1 MLRVFFDCYTVHVYS
16 FYVNFIY
23 TCYTLFRDLLVKIW
37 FLKTF
42 FVQFKSVG
50 QMDKYVPSPN
60 CLPDHSPIRTKVCE
74 IISQAW
80 GLKNVIDF
88 NPCVIPTV
96 LESSFFFKH
105 IETSPTDYMVS
116 EILEG
121 HRFLLVLGTC
131 DRKGFCVMVNKH
143 MQLYEV
149 PILANS
155 DYFRGSVFDGLLTTE
170 TLSSGQERQ
179 KYLIFDTI
187 SIKGETRKN
196 DPFLKRYNEYFGVFD
211 LEGKDILDMDSS
223 KWESL
228 AYEWTETK
236 AKIVCLGNKFA
247 LQFYPKP
254 FVQFLNMGSLW
265 RTMSRGNHQ
274 HTHGIVFVKS
284 TSVVGMG
291 TDTNVI
297 KWKQHHTM
305 NLIIHSTYIK
315 GKWTF
320 KLCFYDQG
328 KKLESLDKPFAIHR
342 QSITSDLPMIRNT
355 SIPNKPTSEHE
366 QSQVYLQLKEN
377 TIIEST
383 CRYFAELH
391 KTSFALIGKCLCTI
405 DPDQPIAWCEVLKW
419 QNVVKTPDTFDLI
432 QKTLNNILNNVSVSD
447 LLRSSTKT
455 MYQT

>member
-1 MLRVFFDCYTVHVYS
+1 
-16 FYVNFIY
+16 
-23 TCYTLFRDLLVKIW
+23 
-37 FLKTF
+37 
-42 FVQFKSVG
+42 
-50 QMDKYVPSPN
+50 MDKYTPSPN
-60 CLPDHSPIRTKVCE
+60 CLSDHSPIKTKAYE

-80 GLKNVIDF
+80 GLKNVINF

-96 LESSFFFKH
+96 LDASYFSKH
-105 IETSPTDYMVS
+105 IETNPTDYMVS

-121 HRFLLVLGTC
+121 RRFLMVLGTC
-131 DRKGFCVMVNKH
+131 DRKGFCVLVNKH

-155 DYFRGSVFDGLLTTE
+155 DYFRGSVFDGVLTTE
-170 TLSSGQERQ
+170 TLSSNQERQ
-179 KYLIFDTI
+179 KYFIFDTI

-223 KWESL
+223 KWESI

-236 AKIVCLGNKFA
+236 DKIVCLGNKFA

-265 RTMSRGNHQ
+265 RTMSRVHH
-274 HTHGIVFVKS
+274 HTNGIVFVKS

-291 TDTNVI
+291 LDPHVI

-305 NLIIHSTYIK
+305 NLIIHSMYIK
-315 GKWTF
+315 GKWIF
-320 KLCFYDQG
+320 RICFYDQG
-328 KKLESLDKPFAIHR
+328 KKLESLDKPFTIHR
-342 QSITSDLPMIRNT
+342 PSSINDPSSSISNPPISDH
-355 SIPNKPTSEHE
+355 K

-383 CRYFAELH
+383 CQYFAELN
-391 KTSFALIGKCLCTI
+391 KTSFTLIGKCLCVI
-405 DPDQPIAWCEVLKW
+405 DPHQPIAWCEVLKW
-419 QNVVKTPDTFDLI
+419 QHSMKTHDTYESI
-432 QKTLNNILNNVSVSD
+432 QKILTNISCNVSVSD

-455 MYQT
+455 MYQSQ

>member
-1 MLRVFFDCYTVHVYS
+1 
-16 FYVNFIY
+16 
-23 TCYTLFRDLLVKIW
+23 
-37 FLKTF
+37 
-42 FVQFKSVG
+42 
-50 QMDKYVPSPN
+50 
-60 CLPDHSPIRTKVCE
+60 
-74 IISQAW
+74 
-80 GLKNVIDF
+80 VIDF
-88 NPCVIPTV
+88 NPCVVPTV
-96 LESSFFFKH
+96 LENSYFSKH
-105 IETSPTDYMVS
+105 IEMNPTDYMVS

-121 HRFLLVLGTC
+121 HRFLMVIGTC

-211 LEGKDILDMDSS
+211 LEGKDILDMESS

-236 AKIVCLGNKFA
+236 DKIVCLGNKFA

-274 HTHGIVFVKS
+274 QTHGIVFVKS

-291 TDTNVI
+291 IDPHVI

-305 NLIIHSTYIK
+305 NLIIHSMYIK

-320 KLCFYDQG
+320 KICFYDQG
-328 KKLESLDKPFAIHR
+328 KKLDSLDKSFTIDR
-342 QSITSDLPMIRNT
+342 QLTTSDLPLIINQPIT
-355 SIPNKPTSEHE
+355 SKPGSDYEN
-366 QSQVYLQLKEN
+366 SQVYLQLKEN

-391 KTSFALIGKCLCTI
+391 KTSFTLIGKCLCTI
-405 DPDQPIAWCEVLKW
+405 DSVHPIAWCEVLKW
-419 QNVVKTPDTFDLI
+419 QNGVKTPDTYESI
-432 QKTLNNILNNVSVSD
+432 QKTLNNILCNVSVSD
-447 LLRSSTKT
+447 LLRSSTTK